1 MKFLEQTPLDG
12 AAIALHELY
21 KSLMKAGFK
30 KHEALYILATM
41 AVLNNDD

>member
-1 MKFLEQTPLDG
+1 MKFLDETPLDR

-21 KSLMKAGFK
+21 QSLMKAGFK
-30 KHEALYILATM
+30 KREALYILATM